1 MTHANYKRHREKLRR
16 IAREA
21 MIERGLAPD
30 FTPEAIAELDGIK
43 GSATSTEEP
52 TRDLRG
58 LPWCSIDNDDSR
70 DLDQLT
76 VAEVMD
82 KGMVKVFVAVADVD
96 AVVRKGS
103 AIDGHARRNT
113 TSVYTAA
120 EIFPMLP
127 EKLSTGFTS
136 LNREEDRI
144 AVVIEMAVAP
154 DGSLRSSDVYGAV
167 VRNRAKL
174 AYNSVAA
181 WLDGDGPMPAG
192 IGAVK
197 GLDENLRLQ
206 DRIAQR
212 MKDLRHVHGAL
223 SLETIEARAVFDA
236 DELRDLAPEKKNRA
250 KVIIEDFMIAANGVT
265 ARFLSSRM
273 FPSLRR
279 VVHTP
284 KRWDRIRELALE
296 SGFDLPPEP
305 DPRALER
312 FLVKERAA
320 DPLRFPDLCLCVI
333 KLLGPGE
340 YVVEFPGGSVE
351 GHFGLAVKNYTHST
365 APNRRYPDIITQRLL
380 KAALAGH
387 PVPYGK
393 DELVELGRHCTEE
406 EDAVKKVE
414 RRVMKSAAAMLLAP
428 RVGQRFDAIVTG
440 AATKGTWVRLIHLP
454 VEGKLVEGFEGA
466 DVGHRI
472 RVELIHTDV
481 ERGYLDFRRAG

>member
-1 MTHANYKRHREKLRR
+1 MTHINAKHRAVLRR
-16 IAREA
+16 IARQA

-30 FTPEAIAELDGIK
+30 FSPQALAELESIK
-43 GSATSTEEP
+43 GPAMATEEP
-52 TRDLRG
+52 IRDLRG

-76 VAEVMD
+76 VAEAMD
-82 KGMVKVFVAVADVD
+82 NGIAKILVAVADVD

-103 AIDGHARRNT
+103 SIDGHARRNT
-113 TSVYTAA
+113 ASVYTAA

-136 LNREEDRI
+136 LNHEADRL
-144 AVVIEMAVAP
+144 AVIIEMTLAP
-154 DGSLRSSDVYGAV
+154 DGSLLGSDVYGAS
-167 VRNRAKL
+167 VRNMAKL

-181 WLDGDGPMPAG
+181 WLEGSGPMPAE
-192 IGAVK
+192 IGSVR
-197 GLDENLRLQ
+197 GLEENLRVQ
-206 DRIAQR
+206 DRTAQR
-212 MKDLRHVHGAL
+212 MKDLRHMHGAL

-236 DELRDLAPEKKNRA
+236 EELRDLAPEKKNRA
-250 KVIIEDFMIAANGVT
+250 KVIIEDFMIAANGVS
-265 ARFLSSRM
+265 ARFLSSRK

-284 KRWDRIRELALE
+284 KRWDRIVEMARE
-296 SGFDLPPEP
+296 SGFDLPQEP
-305 DPRALER
+305 DPVALER
-312 FLVKERAA
+312 FLVKARAA
-320 DPLRFPDLCLCVI
+320 DPLRFPDLCLCII

-380 KAALAGH
+380 KAALANH
-387 PVPYGK
+387 TMPYGK
-393 DELVELGRHCTEE
+393 DELVELGRHCNEE

-440 AATKGTWVRLIHLP
+440 AAPKGTWVRLFHPP

-472 RVELIHTDV
+472 RVELVHTDV